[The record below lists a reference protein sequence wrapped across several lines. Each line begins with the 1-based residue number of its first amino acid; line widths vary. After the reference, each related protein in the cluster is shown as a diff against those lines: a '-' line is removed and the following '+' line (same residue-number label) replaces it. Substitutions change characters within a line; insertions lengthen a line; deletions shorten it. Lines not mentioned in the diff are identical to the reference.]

1 MDNRGDLISLI
12 GKYGRECM
20 VTTESVTDDIA
31 RRSAAMKAIEDFC
44 DAAIL
49 AERNACAAIGNEVER
64 EADKEW
70 RESNCTDDN
79 AEGVSDGA
87 VLIVGRILAR
97 PAP

>member
-20 VTTESVTDDIA
+20 VTTESVAADIA

-49 AERNACAAIGNEVER
+49 AEREACAVL
-64 EADKEW
+64 ADGTLQEY
-70 RESNCTDDN
+70 
-79 AEGVSDGA
+79 AAAA
-87 VLIVGRILAR
+87 VRAR

>member
-49 AERNACAAIGNEVER
+49 VER
-64 EADKEW
+64 EA
-70 RESNCTDDN
+70 CAVIADDGPGGYSHEAAHAAASTI
-79 AEGVSDGA
+79 AET
-87 VLIVGRILAR
+87 IRAR